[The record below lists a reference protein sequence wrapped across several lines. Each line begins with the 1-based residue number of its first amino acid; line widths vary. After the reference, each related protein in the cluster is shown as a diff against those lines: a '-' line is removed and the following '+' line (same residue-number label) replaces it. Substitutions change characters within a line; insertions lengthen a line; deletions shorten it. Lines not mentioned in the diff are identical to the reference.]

1 MDQLGKILASAIGA
15 LLGAGVVATALGL
28 VVSALA
34 LVYFAT
40 SMLPRRDW
48 VPLVY
53 NVRSLGARRWT
64 TLFTALG
71 LVLVVFVF
79 TTVLMLAEGVQRTLA
94 STGSPENAKVI
105 RKGSQNEI
113 QSGLLPENFRYVS
126 SLPEVAV
133 GKDGQPLAAPE
144 VAVLIFA
151 LKETAKDETDGANVT
166 VRGVGDHALAIHDGV
181 RIEGRSFQP
190 GTSEILVGKG
200 LIGHFRGMRLG
211 GQVRFA
217 RRDWTVVGV
226 IDSGG
231 SAYDSEIWCDVEQAL
246 DAFQR
251 RPSVSSVTVK
261 LRGGAAG
268 FQAMADR
275 CASDPQ
281 LSTVDCKREID
292 YWAAQSESFA
302 TFVRIL
308 GLIVSIIF
316 AFGAVLGAMI
326 TMYAQVAAR
335 TREIGVLRSL
345 GFRRR
350 SVLTSFVVESLILAL
365 LSGAIG
371 VACASVLQAFSFSTM
386 NFQSFSEVSFRFV
399 LTPRVIVLGLGFAAL
414 MGYAGGL
421 LPAVRAARMPIT
433 QATRGG

>member
-1 MDQLGKILASAIGA
+1 MDKLGKLLASLVGA
-15 LLGAGVVATALGL
+15 LLGAGAIATALAL

-34 LVYFAT
+34 LIYFAL
-40 SMLPRRDW
+40 SMIPRRDW
-48 VPLVY
+48 VPPIY
-53 NVRSLGARRWT
+53 NLRSLGARKWT

-71 LVLVVFVF
+71 LALVVFVF
-79 TTVLMLAEGVQRTLA
+79 TTVLMLAEGVQKTLA
-94 STGSPENAKVI
+94 TTGSPDNAKVI

-113 QSGLLPENFRYVS
+113 QSGLLPENLRLIGSF
-126 SLPEVAV
+126 PEIAV
-133 GKDGQPLAAPE
+133 GKDGQPLVASE

-151 LKETAKDETDGANVT
+151 LKEDAKAETDGSNIT
-166 VRGVGDHALAIHDGV
+166 VRGVGDRALEIHDSV
-181 RIEGRSFQP
+181 KIEGRSWKP
-190 GTSEILVGKG
+190 GTSEIVVGKG
-200 LIGHFRGMRLG
+200 LVGRFRGFRVG

-226 IDSGG
+226 LDGKG

-251 RPSVSSVTVK
+251 RPGFSSVTAK
-261 LRGGAAG
+261 LKGGSAG
-268 FQAMADR
+268 FPALAAR
-275 CASDPQ
+275 FGSDTQ
-281 LSTVDCKREID
+281 LATMEVKREVD
-292 YWAAQSESFA
+292 YWAAQSETFA

-308 GLIVSIIF
+308 GLMVSVIF

-350 SVLTSFVVESLILAL
+350 SVLASFVAESVLLAL
-365 LSGAIG
+365 GAGVVG
-371 VACASVLQAFSFSTM
+371 VAGASVLQAFSFSTM
-386 NFQSFSEVSFRFV
+386 NFQSFSEVAFSFA
-399 LTPRVIVLGLGFAAL
+399 LTPQVVGLGLGFAAL

-421 LPAVRAARMPIT
+421 LPALRAATMPIT
-433 QATRGG
+433 TATRGG